1 MPMETILNSRGSIR
15 AMKTFFQKHQR
26 LHIWL
31 LTDLSLLAVFCLVRE
46 NRTWM
51 NALAKHVAGPLR
63 QAVGRLCYRT
73 EISVMEVLAVLL
85 VLLCAGYVVGS
96 GIAVVRAAGHRGD
109 RAYRRCWAQLAP
121 R

>member
-51 NALAKHVAGPLR
+51 NALAKHAPDTSSEAELPLLER
-63 QAVGRLCYRT
+63 QDTGETGLTA
-73 EISVMEVLAVLL
+73 
-85 VLLCAGYVVGS
+85 
-96 GIAVVRAAGHRGD
+96 
-109 RAYRRCWAQLAP
+109 RCWAQLAP

>member
-1 MPMETILNSRGSIR
+1 MSMETILNSRGSIR

-63 QAVGRLCYRT
+63 QAVGRLCCRLA
-73 EISVMEVLAVLL
+73 ERAERVERIFCGLPMVLK
-85 VLLCAGYVVGS
+85 GEGP
-96 GIAVVRAAGHRGD
+96 
-109 RAYRRCWAQLAP
+109 WN
-121 R
+121 

>member
-63 QAVGRLCYRT
+63 QTVGRLCYRT

-85 VLLCAGYVVGS
+85 VLLVIFRLTGLSRRRRYGRNARSYSRGYRG
-96 GIAVVRAAGHRGD
+96 RRHR
-109 RAYRRCWAQLAP
+109 
-121 R
+121 